1 MVVGRLVA
9 VVGDVVALIGDAVA
23 VVGGPLPR
31 VGGLLTVVGG
41 LLTVVGGPLPR
52 VGGLLAVVGG
62 VVAFVGGPL
71 ALVGGVVALVSGP
84 LPFVKI
90 VLRSVQRRGAAGQPG
105 LGRLQCRLCLLG
117 ACLGLPD
124 SGVVD
129 GRLAM
134 RSRWACWTISWASS
148 ATRRRDD
155 RARARTC

>member
-1 MVVGRLVA
+1 VVVGRLVA

-31 VGGLLTVVGG
+31 VGGLL
-41 LLTVVGGPLPR
+41 
-52 VGGLLAVVGG
+52 AVVGG
-62 VVAFVGGPL
+62 VVALVGGPL

>member
-1 MVVGRLVA
+1 VVVGRLVA

-41 LLTVVGGPLPR
+41 PLPR

-62 VVAFVGGPL
+62 VVALVGGPL